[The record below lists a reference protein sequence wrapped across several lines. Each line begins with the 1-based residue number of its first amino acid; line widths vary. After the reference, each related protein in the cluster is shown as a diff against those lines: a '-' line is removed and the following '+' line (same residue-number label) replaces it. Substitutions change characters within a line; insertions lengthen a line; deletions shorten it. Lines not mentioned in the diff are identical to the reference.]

1 MRPGASPSS
10 EVVGLIIL
18 RLESIVSSLAPLV
31 VRLGNVLVVSALPHL
46 NNGALSRSFALI
58 STATHLSN
66 IVASVPQ
73 KIKVFRKLFQNNMF
87 QRKKARCRGAK
98 NTPGARG
105 PRGQAPPRSKPNA
118 VPSQATVARRGN
130 VRPLLSGKR
139 LVSSVVTR
147 CWGRNLMSSIYGGGG
162 FVGSVRVQEGGAGR
176 ERHDLPSR
184 ILQAGPPQDTP

>member
-1 MRPGASPSS
+1 MSP
-10 EVVGLIIL
+10 
-18 RLESIVSSLAPLV
+18 PF
-31 VRLGNVLVVSALPHL
+31 ALL
-46 NNGALSRSFALI
+46 GALSGAPRQPTDNFLLSPPSPTSTMARFHASRSFSLI

-73 KIKVFRKLFQNNMF
+73 KKNFKVFWKTLPKTRH
-87 QRKKARCRGAK
+87 QRKKARCQGAE

-130 VRPLLSGKR
+130 VRPLLRGKR

-147 CWGRNLMSSIYGGGG
+147 CWGRDLNNILSLMSSFYGGNGC
-162 FVGSVRVQEGGAGR
+162 FGSVRVQEGGAGR

>member
-1 MRPGASPSS
+1 MSTPFALLGALS
-10 EVVGLIIL
+10 G
-18 RLESIVSSLAPLV
+18 AP
-31 VRLGNVLVVSALPHL
+31 RQPTGVLVVSALPHL

-130 VRPLLSGKR
+130 VRPLLRGKR

-147 CWGRNLMSSIYGGGG
+147 CWGRNLLMSSIYGGGG